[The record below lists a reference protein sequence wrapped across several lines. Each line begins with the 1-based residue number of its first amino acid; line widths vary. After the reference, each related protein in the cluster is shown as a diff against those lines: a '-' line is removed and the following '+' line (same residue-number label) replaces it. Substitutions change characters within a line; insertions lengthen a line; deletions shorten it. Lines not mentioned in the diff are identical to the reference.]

1 MKAFIGGIVAIIVI
15 AVGAMVVLD
24 TLGFSSQDR
33 FTSERGSVRLGD
45 G

>member
-1 MKAFIGGIVAIIVI
+1 MKAFIGGIAAIIVI
-15 AVGAMVVLD
+15 AVGAMIVLD
-24 TLGFSSQDR
+24 AMGFSSQDR

>member
-1 MKAFIGGIVAIIVI
+1 MKAFIGGLVAIFVI
-15 AVGAMVVLD
+15 AVGAKIVLD
-24 TLGFSSQDR
+24 SIGFSSQDQ

>member
-1 MKAFIGGIVAIIVI
+1 MKAFIGGIAAMIVI
-15 AVGAMVVLD
+15 AVGAAIVLD
-24 TLGFSSQDR
+24 SMGSSSQEQ

>member
-1 MKAFIGGIVAIIVI
+1 MKAFIGGIAAIIVI
-15 AVGAMVVLD
+15 AVGAMIVLD
-24 TLGFSSQDR
+24 SIGFSSQDQ

>member
-1 MKAFIGGIVAIIVI
+1 MKAFVGGIAAIIVI
-15 AVGAMVVLD
+15 AVGAMIVLD
-24 TLGFSSQDR
+24 SIGFSSQDQ

>member
-1 MKAFIGGIVAIIVI
+1 MKAFIGGMAAIFVVAVAAAI
-15 AVGAMVVLD
+15 VLD
-24 TLGFSSQDR
+24 FIGFSSQEQ

>member
-1 MKAFIGGIVAIIVI
+1 MIVI
-15 AVGAMVVLD
+15 AVGAMIVLD
-24 TLGFSSQDR
+24 AMGFSSQEQ

>member
-1 MKAFIGGIVAIIVI
+1 MKAFIGGIAAVIVI
-15 AVGAMVVLD
+15 AVGAMIVLD
-24 TLGFSSQDR
+24 SIGFSSQDQ

>member
-1 MKAFIGGIVAIIVI
+1 MKAFLGGIAAIIVVS
-15 AVGAMVVLD
+15 VGAVIVLD
-24 TLGFSSQDR
+24 AMGFSSQEQ

>member
-1 MKAFIGGIVAIIVI
+1 MKAFITGIAAMIVI
-15 AVGAMVVLD
+15 AVGAMIVLD
-24 TLGFSSQDR
+24 SMGFSSQAA

>member
-1 MKAFIGGIVAIIVI
+1 MKAFLGGIAAIIVI
-15 AVGAMVVLD
+15 AVGAAIVLD
-24 TLGFSSQDR
+24 SMGYSTKER

>member
-1 MKAFIGGIVAIIVI
+1 MKAFLGGIAAMIVI
-15 AVGAMVVLD
+15 AVGAAIVLD
-24 TLGFSSQDR
+24 FMGFSSEAQ

>member
-1 MKAFIGGIVAIIVI
+1 MKAFIGGIAAIFVI
-15 AVGAMVVLD
+15 AVGAAIVLD
-24 TLGFSSQDR
+24 SIGFSSQEQ

>member
-1 MKAFIGGIVAIIVI
+1 MKAFIGGIAAMIVI
-15 AVGAMVVLD
+15 SVGAMLVLD
-24 TLGFSSQDR
+24 SVGFTSKAE

>member
-1 MKAFIGGIVAIIVI
+1 MKAFIGGIAAMIVI
-15 AVGAMVVLD
+15 AVGAAIVLD
-24 TLGFSSQDR
+24 SMGSSSQAE